1 LREPE
6 AVDRL
11 FKVLAPRYANRAGG
25 YTRVLKC
32 GQRQGD
38 AAPMAYIEYVANDL
52 EVQIAP
58 LK

>member
-1 LREPE
+1 M
-6 AVDRL
+6 DRL